1 MRELLHTSSDSRF
14 SDDCVPEQRVSKFE
28 EHATGSLQP
37 EVCDI
42 SHEVRRKLVTEAADY
57 ISSKVVGLAAESEVP
72 SDIRTSKVERK
83 ISLQA
88 KNACSGTISSVGGV
102 VLMRFENLFR

>member
-42 SHEVRRKLVTEAADY
+42 SHEVRGKLVTEAADY
-57 ISSKVVGLAAESEVP
+57 ISSKVVSLAGESEVP